1 MFCGTS
7 ALADPAVTVRST
19 ELKAQP
25 MSDAATIA
33 TLPEKTKIETL
44 KRQGA
49 WIQVKSIEGKTGWV
63 RMLSVRLGDSEAPKS
78 DGLGGLLSKRN
89 ASSSGT
95 VTTGVRGLSE
105 EEITA
110 THPNPSEVEK
120 MESFTVNKS
129 QGQKFAASG
138 KLKSQNVDYLV
149 SPKSTNNQTDS
160 SWKKED

>member
-1 MFCGTS
+1 MFCCKS
-7 ALADPAVTVRST
+7 VLADPAVTVRST

-25 MSDAATIA
+25 MSDAATTA
-33 TLPEKTKIETL
+33 TLPEKAKVDTL

-49 WIQVKSIEGKTGWV
+49 WIQVKSAEGKTGWV
-63 RMLSVRLGDSEAPKS
+63 RMLSVRLGDGEAPKS
-78 DGLGGLLSKRN
+78 EGLGGLLSKRN
-89 ASSSGT
+89 TSSSGT

-110 THPNPSEVEK
+110 THPNPGEVEK

-129 QGQKFAASG
+129 QGQKFATSG
-138 KLKSQNVDYLV
+138 KLKSENVDYV
-149 SPKSTNNQTDS
+149 VPPKSTNNQTDN